1 MEYPSKQRPLMLFTI
16 GVLSVMILLLVVA
29 VALKIVPSQT
39 IIVSDQIDG
48 EETSIMDEIT
58 GEAESEMAPLYFS
71 TMTHLEGGWTQATE
85 SQFFFDRQAK
95 YLRQAYEYAEQYGA
109 VLTIESEIPMAEAMI
124 KWGDNL
130 LQEALDRGQGVG
142 THCDI
147 SPSSKM
153 SDLELI
159 QEFTLRKSAVDAL
172 VDPSENLGCAGGGG
186 LGDWYVGAVGAGF
199 SYLDGIVGFHYLA
212 IPVSQRP
219 SGWDNRKILSEY
231 YHYGAPVEDEKQY
244 YPFFISQVGFEEDPD
259 GDLLVS
265 AGDIGAIQSIA
276 ELDGKEGWEGEC
288 DGECLFNREDVDV
301 LVERI
306 RTFAQN
312 RDTSRVGKIQV
323 YIATHYFDDSDME
336 YFFEAMETLQNE
348 GVMEWASQKE
358 VYESVRNWQGR

>member
-1 MEYPSKQRPLMLFTI
+1 MEYPSRQRSFMLFTI
-16 GVLSVMILLLVVA
+16 GVLSIIVVLLVVA
-29 VALKIVPSQT
+29 VVLKKMNSQAV
-39 IIVSDQIDG
+39 IVSGQIDA
-48 EETSIMDEIT
+48 EE
-58 GEAESEMAPLYFS
+58 ASEVAPLYFS

-153 SDLELI
+153 SHLELI

-199 SYLDGIVGFHYLA
+199 SYLNGIVGFHYLA

-219 SGWDNRKILSEY
+219 TGWNNRAILSEY
-231 YHYGAPVEDEKQY
+231 FHYGAPVEDEKQY

-276 ELDGKEGWEGEC
+276 ELDGEEGWEGDC

-306 RTFAQN
+306 RTFAQH
-312 RDTSRVGKIQV
+312 RDTSRVAKIQV

-358 VYESVRNWQGR
+358 VYHSVRNWQGR